1 MNNETGRNFMRRNFM
16 RRDGTQDDRSLFF
29 LASWTSKSVENIP
42 GKINFK
48 TSKAIDT
55 QVYKLDNFEA
65 QFMRQVSGYSN
76 QFSKSNPPFS

>member
-1 MNNETGRNFMRRNFM
+1 M
-16 RRDGTQDDRSLFF
+16 RRDGTEATDPYFF
-29 LASWTSKSVENIP
+29 LATWTSKFVENIP